1 WHIPTDQT
9 YRAKPVSPPPTL
21 SPAIQTP
28 LRNTKSTF

>member
-1 WHIPTDQT
+1 MANPHRSDIP
-9 YRAKPVSPPPTL
+9 AKPVSPPPTL